1 MDPNDGAAM
10 KAGAEAELI
19 PYKAVRQVGRG
30 PVLVL
35 APHPDDEVL
44 GCGGAIIRHVKN
56 EDSVHV
62 IILTDGRFGDLEIHH
77 REDAQEDHA
86 PRFREYIEI
95 RKQESLSAALIL
107 GYGTPQFWD
116 IPDRG
121 LEYGEAIVHRIK
133 DWIEKTDAHFVYAPS
148 LFEIH
153 PDHRALAMIAVET
166 VRRCEENVKLVM
178 YEIGMPLNPNLLLD
192 ISDLSGLKQ
201 EAARCFVSQLKL
213 HAYDQYMTALNHYR
227 TYTLPQSVTA
237 AEAFYIS
244 SAREL
249 SANPLQIYS
258 SEFERQKEFGLLMDI
273 KDAPLVT
280 VIIRTIGRKLL
291 VRKALDSVALQTYPN
306 IEVVLVDA
314 VGEEDP
320 QLGQW
325 CGRFPLRICG
335 TARSLSR
342 SKAANIGLENARG
355 EYLIF
360 LDDDDWFEPD
370 HIAGLMKA
378 MRENPDVQVVY
389 SGVRCVDA
397 EGKDKDLFFN
407 HPYDPVRLLAANEI
421 PIHALLFERDLL
433 NHGCRFD
440 EAFDIYEDWDF
451 WIQLSLHT
459 KFFHLNRITAIYRIS
474 NREGSGV
481 HGYERAR
488 KGREAIYDKWR
499 GLWTRRQV
507 YDLMMYS
514 LKQREAAELR
524 KEIEEKT
531 VFLKDR
537 DAKIAEQAAQHAAQL
552 SERDAKIAEQAAQL
566 SDFGMQLTRI
576 YGSKA
581 YHFYR
586 FLRVP
591 VRFIRGSLPRPNDQD
606 HSS

>member
-1 MDPNDGAAM
+1 MHRDANGGIVN
-10 KAGAEAELI
+10 KGAEAALI
-19 PYKAVRQVGRG
+19 PYEAVRQVGQG

-44 GCGGAIIRHVKN
+44 GCGGAIIRHVESK
-56 EDSVHV
+56 DSVHV

-77 REDAQEDHA
+77 REDAQEGYDLGVK
-86 PRFREYIEI
+86 EYIEI
-95 RKQESLSAALIL
+95 RKQESLSAAMIL

-133 DWIEKTDAHFVYAPS
+133 DQIEKTGASFVYAPS

-153 PDHRALAMIAVET
+153 PDHRTLAMIAVES

-178 YEIGMPLNPNLLLD
+178 YEIGRPLNPNLLLD

-201 EAARCFVSQLKL
+201 EAARCFVSQLKI

-258 SEFERQKEFGLLMDI
+258 SEFERQKELGLLLDI

-280 VIIRTIGRKLL
+280 VIVRTIGRRSL

-314 VGEEDP
+314 EAGEDP
-320 QLGQW
+320 RLGQW

-335 TARSLSR
+335 TGRSLPR
-342 SKAANIGLENARG
+342 SKAANVGLDNARG

-360 LDDDDWFEPD
+360 LDDDDWCEPD
-370 HIAGLMKA
+370 HVAGLVKA
-378 MRENPDVQVVY
+378 MRENPDVQAVY
-389 SGVRCVDA
+389 SGVRCVDE
-397 EGKDKDLFFN
+397 EGKDKGLFLN
-407 HPYDPVRLLAANEI
+407 HPYDPVRLLAVNEI
-421 PIHALLFERDLL
+421 PIHALLFEKDLL
-433 NHGCRFD
+433 HDGCRFD
-440 EAFDIYEDWDF
+440 EALDIYEDWDF

-459 KFFHLNRITAIYRIS
+459 KFFHLDRITAIYRIS

-481 HGYERAR
+481 HGYEEAR
-488 KGREAIYDKWR
+488 KGREAIFDKWR

-507 YDLMMYS
+507 YDLMEYA

-524 KEIEEKT
+524 KETGEQA
-531 VFLKDR
+531 VLLKDR
-537 DAKIAEQAAQHAAQL
+537 DAKIAEQAAQLAD
-552 SERDAKIAEQAAQL
+552 RDAKIAEQAAQL
-566 SDFGMQLTRI
+566 ADRDIQLTRI
-576 YGSKA
+576 FGSKA

-586 FLRVP
+586 FLRMP
-591 VRFIRGSLPRPNDQD
+591 VRLIRGSSPRPNDQD